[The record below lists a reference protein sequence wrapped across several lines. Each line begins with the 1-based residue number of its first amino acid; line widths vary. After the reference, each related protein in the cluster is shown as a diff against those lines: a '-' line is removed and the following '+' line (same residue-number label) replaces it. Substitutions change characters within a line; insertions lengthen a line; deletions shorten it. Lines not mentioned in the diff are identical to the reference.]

1 MTRRKTNPKIK
12 AILGPTNTG
21 KTHQAIN
28 MMLSYDTGMIGVP
41 LRLLARELYD
51 KISSK
56 IGAQWVALITGEE
69 KYIPKFP
76 KYYICTVEA
85 MPTDIPVEFVAIDEI
100 QLANDIERGHIFTK
114 RIFEARGS
122 IETIFLGSETI
133 EMILRRI
140 IPDIEVIK
148 KTRFSKLTYEN
159 SKKISRL
166 RKRTAIIA
174 FSINRVY
181 EIADFVRQQNGG
193 AAVVLG
199 ALSPRTRNAQ
209 VELYQSGEAD
219 YLVATDAIGMGLN
232 MDIDHIAFDSIKKFD
247 GNKYR
252 YLYPHEV
259 GQIAG
264 RAGRYMN
271 NGTFCMTYPNPEL
284 DPNIVSSVENHK
296 FATVD
301 NIKWRNSNIKFNS
314 LTSMLDSLNS
324 KPDLPYLKSVKPGED
339 QQTLEYINENKL
351 LKNRELEIDELRL
364 LWELCQI
371 PDYRQTG
378 IDNHAKIVLKIFC
391 DITESDGYVD
401 EDWFDKEVKYCAKY
415 NGDIDGLSNKISFIR
430 TCNFIANKSGWIRDA
445 KHWQKKTRAIE
456 DKLSDKLHDRLM
468 QRFIDKRTSILVN
481 YTDLKNIKVDEKNK
495 INVGNIALGTVEGL
509 KFKHQSTAKLNKS
522 AKSKLNNI
530 IHTKINEQARNILMS
545 DNTDFQ
551 LSNTN
556 ELLWKN
562 MPIATIS
569 RSSNMLLP
577 KIRLL
582 ADDYLD
588 VNNRKK
594 LHNKLMNWLS
604 FHIKKV
610 LPGLV
615 KFNNAKLKSPLSAI
629 QFSIIENL
637 GVIQKSKLGIEF
649 DQLTKEEKKELRSY
663 GIFIGEN
670 FLYFKKIFEDNEFS
684 LRLKLYNINVGNTY
698 ALGPIKNERIIEN
711 KPDTIF
717 YQNLG
722 YFYSGRQYIR
732 PDLIENVLCS
742 IREKMQREKS
752 SKFILDNELIK
763 KMELKK
769 NITERLLRDLN
780 FTKVKNTKKD
790 KDQFWIKKKINEMP
804 YSDFEH
810 SEINPFSVLKKFNNA
825 SNH

>member
-1 MTRRKTNPKIK
+1 MIRRKTNLKIK

-21 KTHQAIN
+21 KTHHAVDI
-28 MMLSYDTGMIGVP
+28 MLRYDTGMIGVP

-51 KISSK
+51 KISNK
-56 IGAQWVALITGEE
+56 VGAQSVALITGEE

-122 IETIFLGSETI
+122 IETLFLGSETI
-133 EMILRRI
+133 ELILKKI
-140 IPDIEVIK
+140 IPDIEIIK
-148 KTRFSKLTYEN
+148 KARFSKLTYEN

-252 YLYPHEV
+252 YLFPHEV

-296 FATVD
+296 FAAID
-301 NIKWRNSNIKFNS
+301 NIKWRTSNINFNS
-314 LTSMLDSLNS
+314 ITGMLKSLNS
-324 KPDLPYLKSVKPGED
+324 KPDLPYLKSAKPSED

-351 LKNRELEIDELRL
+351 LRDRKLRIDECRL

-378 IDNHAKIVLKIFC
+378 IDNHAKIVLKIFS
-391 DITESDGYVD
+391 DITNSSGYVD
-401 EDWFDKEVKYCAKY
+401 DEWFDKEVKYCAKY

-430 TCNFIANKSGWIRDA
+430 TCNFIANKSGWIKDS
-445 KHWQKKTRAIE
+445 KLWQKKTRAIE
-456 DKLSDKLHDRLM
+456 NKLSDKLHERLM
-468 QRFIDKRTSILVN
+468 QRFIDRRTSILVN
-481 YTDLKNIKVDEKNK
+481 YTDLKNIKVDEKSK
-495 INVGNIALGTVEGL
+495 INVGNIALGTIDGL
-509 KFKHQSTAKLNKS
+509 RFKHQSAAKLNKS

-530 IHTKINEQARNILMS
+530 INTKINEQAKDILS
-545 DNTDFQ
+545 SRQSEFQ
-551 LSNTN
+551 ISNTN
-556 ELLWKN
+556 QLTWKS
-562 MPIATIS
+562 MPIALIS
-569 RSSNMLLP
+569 KSANILLP
-577 KIRLL
+577 KIQLL
-582 ADDYLD
+582 TDDYLD
-588 VNNRKK
+588 INNR
-594 LHNKLMNWLS
+594 NKLRNKLENWLS
-604 FHIKKV
+604 FYIKKE

-615 KFNNAKLKSPLSAI
+615 KFNNAKLKGSLSAI

-637 GVIQKSKLGIEF
+637 GVIQKSKLGIDF
-649 DQLTKEEKKELRSY
+649 DQLTKEEKRELRSY

-670 FLYFKKIFEDNEFS
+670 FLYFKKIFEDKQFI
-684 LRLKLYNINVGNTY
+684 LRLMLYNINNDNPH
-698 ALGPIKNERIIEN
+698 ALGPIKNDKVIEN
-711 KPDTIF
+711 IPDTTF
-717 YQNLG
+717 FQNLG
-722 YFYSGRQYIR
+722 YFYSSKQYIR
-732 PDLIENVLCS
+732 PDLIESILS
-742 IREKMQREKS
+742 AIREKMQKEKS
-752 SKFILDNELIK
+752 SKFALDSELIK
-763 KMELKK
+763 KLELKQGF
-769 NITERLLRDLN
+769 TEKLLRELD
-780 FTKVKNTKKD
+780 FIKVRNTKKN
-790 KDQFWIKKKINEMP
+790 KNQFWIKKKMTKKACIEVDYNKINA
-804 YSDFEH
+804 
-810 SEINPFSVLKKFNNA
+810 FSVLKKLNNA

>member
-1 MTRRKTNPKIK
+1 MMRRKINPKIK

-28 MMLSYDTGMIGVP
+28 MMLGYDTGMIGVP

-51 KISSK
+51 KISTK
-56 IGAQWVALITGEE
+56 IGAQSVALITGEE

-85 MPTDIPVEFVAIDEI
+85 MPTDIPVEFIAIDEI

-114 RIFEARGS
+114 RMFEARGS
-122 IETIFLGSETI
+122 IETVFLGSETI
-133 EMILRRI
+133 EMILKKI
-140 IPDIEVIK
+140 IPNIEVIK

-296 FATVD
+296 FATIN

-314 LTSMLDSLNS
+314 LTSMLDSLNA
-324 KPDLPYLKSVKPGED
+324 KPDLTYLKSVKPGED

-351 LKNRELEIDELRL
+351 LSDRKLKIDELRL

-378 IDNHAKIVLKIFC
+378 IDNHAKIVLKIFF
-391 DITESDGYVD
+391 DITNSGGYVD

-430 TCNFIANKSGWIRDA
+430 TCNFIANKSGWVQDS

-456 DKLSDKLHDRLM
+456 NKLSDKLHDRLM

-481 YTDLKNIKVDEKNK
+481 YTDLKNIKVDEKSK
-495 INVGNIALGTVEGL
+495 INVGNIILGTVEGL

-522 AKSKLNNI
+522 AKNKLNNI
-530 IHTKINEQARNILMS
+530 IHTKINEQARNILVS
-545 DNTDFQ
+545 DNVDFQ
-551 LSNTN
+551 LSNLN

-562 MPIATIS
+562 MPIASIS

-577 KIRLL
+577 KIQLL

-588 VNNRKK
+588 VINRRK
-594 LHNKLMNWLS
+594 LQNKLENWLS

-615 KFNNAKLKSPLSAI
+615 KFNNAKFKSPLSAI
-629 QFSIIENL
+629 QFSLIENL
-637 GVIQKSKLGIEF
+637 GVIQKNKLGIEF
-649 DQLTKEEKKELRSY
+649 ERLTKEEKRELRSY

-670 FLYFKKIFEDNEFS
+670 FLYFKKIFEDDEFS
-684 LRLKLYNINVGNTY
+684 LRLKLYNINVGNHY
-698 ALGPIKNERIIEN
+698 ALGPIKNDRIIEN
-711 KPDTIF
+711 KPDTIS

-722 YFYSGRQYIR
+722 YFYSGRQFIR
-732 PDLIENVLCS
+732 PDLIENVLCF
-742 IREKMQREKS
+742 IREKMQKEKS
-752 SKFILDNELIK
+752 SRFILDTELIN

-769 NITERLLRDLN
+769 NITEKLLRDLN
-780 FTKVKNTKKD
+780 FTKVKNTKKN
-790 KDQFWIKKKINEMP
+790 KDQFWIKKKINEIP
-804 YSDFEH
+804 YNDYEY

-825 SNH
+825 SNR